1 MEFDG
6 AFNDIGL
13 VDMEIRSPM
22 GTLNCKNLGPNDV
35 AILLSPGNDGNVMN
49 IVEGS
54 TGQLLAN
61 KSYKVKNWSVTIRFL
76 RHSLDYAKVTYL
88 IQEIL
93 NGHLTVC
100 SLKFRNRNF
109 GRAGRQGQV
118 DTLNEQLTAGQAF
131 LVNFTGLE
139 AGAGASG
146 DFEVTFKTSGA
157 VYESGAYQAWGN
169 KYAPEAMEDRGGNI
183 KYAGTVDK
191 YTNVNLKEMVPT
203 DEETEEDLPTD
214 NATGSTGSTGS

>member
-1 MEFDG
+1 MAQFDG

-22 GTLNCKNLGPNDV
+22 GTLKASNLGPNDV

-49 IVEGS
+49 VVEGS
-54 TGQLLAN
+54 TGQVLAN
-61 KSYKVKNWSVTIRFL
+61 KSYKVKNWSVTVRFL

-88 IQEIL
+88 IQEII
-93 NGHLTVC
+93 NGHITMV

-109 GRAGRQGQV
+109 GSQDNPGGV
-118 DTLNEQLTAGQAF
+118 DVYNEMLTAPQAF

-146 DFEVTFKTSGA
+146 DFQVTFKTSGA
-157 VYESGAYQAWGN
+157 TYESGAYQAWSN
-169 KYAPEAMEDRGGNI
+169 QYAQEPMQDRSGNI
-183 KYAGTVDK
+183 QYTGTVDD
-191 YTNVNLKEMVPT
+191 YTNTTKVDAGN
-203 DEETEEDLPTD
+203 
-214 NATGSTGSTGS
+214 

>member
-1 MEFDG
+1 MAVFDG

-13 VDMEIRSPM
+13 VDMEIRTPM
-22 GTLNCKNLGPNDV
+22 GTLTASNLGPNDV
-35 AILLSPGNDGNVMN
+35 AILLAPGNEGNVMN
-49 IVEGS
+49 IQEGS
-54 TGQLLAN
+54 TGQVLAN

-93 NGHLTVC
+93 NGHITMV

-109 GRAGRQGQV
+109 GAQDNPGGV
-118 DTLNEQLTAGQAF
+118 DVLNERLTAPQAF

-139 AGAGASG
+139 AGAGATG

-157 VYESGAYQAWGN
+157 TYESGAYQAWSN
-169 KYAPEAMEDRGGNI
+169 QYAQEPMQDRSGDIQYNG
-183 KYAGTVDK
+183 KVDD
-191 YTNVNLKEMVPT
+191 YTNTTKVDAGN
-203 DEETEEDLPTD
+203 
-214 NATGSTGSTGS
+214 

>member
-1 MEFDG
+1 MAVFDG

-13 VDMEIRSPM
+13 VDMEIRTPM
-22 GTLNCKNLGPNDV
+22 GTLKASNLGPNDV
-35 AILLSPGNDGNVMN
+35 AILLAPGNEGNVMN
-49 IVEGS
+49 IQEGS
-54 TGQLLAN
+54 TGQVLAN

-93 NGHLTVC
+93 NGHITMV

-109 GRAGRQGQV
+109 GSQDNPGGV
-118 DTLNEQLTAGQAF
+118 DVLNEMLTAPQAF

-139 AGAGASG
+139 AGAGATG

-157 VYESGAYQAWGN
+157 TYESGAYQAWSN
-169 KYAPEAMEDRGGNI
+169 QYAQEPMQDRSGDIQYTG
-183 KYAGTVDK
+183 KVDD
-191 YTNVNLKEMVPT
+191 YTNTTKVDAGN
-203 DEETEEDLPTD
+203 
-214 NATGSTGSTGS
+214 

>member
-1 MEFDG
+1 MAVFDG

-13 VDMEIRSPM
+13 VDMEIRTPM
-22 GTLNCKNLGPNDV
+22 GTLTASNLGPNDV
-35 AILLSPGNDGNVMN
+35 AILLAPGNDGNVMN
-49 IVEGS
+49 IQEGS
-54 TGQLLAN
+54 TGQVLAN

-93 NGHLTVC
+93 NGHITMV
-100 SLKFRNRNF
+100 SLKFRNHNF
-109 GRAGRQGQV
+109 GAQDNPGGV
-118 DTLNEQLTAGQAF
+118 DVLNEMLTAPQAF

-157 VYESGAYQAWGN
+157 TYESGAYQAWSN
-169 KYAPEAMEDRGGNI
+169 QYAQEPMQDRSGDIQYTG
-183 KYAGTVDK
+183 KVDD
-191 YTNVNLKEMVPT
+191 YTNTTKVDAGN
-203 DEETEEDLPTD
+203 
-214 NATGSTGSTGS
+214 

>member
-1 MEFDG
+1 MAVFDG

-13 VDMEIRSPM
+13 VDMEIRTPM
-22 GTLNCKNLGPNDV
+22 GTLTASNLGPNDV
-35 AILLSPGNDGNVMN
+35 AILLAPGNEGNVMN
-49 IVEGS
+49 IQEGS
-54 TGQLLAN
+54 TGQVLAN

-93 NGHLTVC
+93 NGHITMV

-109 GRAGRQGQV
+109 GAQDNPGGV
-118 DTLNEQLTAGQAF
+118 DVLNEMLTAPQAF

-157 VYESGAYQAWGN
+157 TYESGAYQAWSN
-169 KYAPEAMEDRGGNI
+169 QYAQEPMQDRSGDIQYTG
-183 KYAGTVDK
+183 KVDD
-191 YTNVNLKEMVPT
+191 YTNTTKVDAGN
-203 DEETEEDLPTD
+203 
-214 NATGSTGSTGS
+214 

>member
-1 MEFDG
+1 MAQFDG

-22 GTLNCKNLGPNDV
+22 GTLKASNLGPNDV

-49 IVEGS
+49 VVEGS
-54 TGQLLAN
+54 TGQVLAN
-61 KSYKVKNWSVTIRFL
+61 KSYKVKNWSVTVRFL

-93 NGHLTVC
+93 NGHITMV

-109 GRAGRQGQV
+109 GSQDNPGGV
-118 DTLNEQLTAGQAF
+118 DVYNEMLTAPQAF

-146 DFEVTFKTSGA
+146 DFQVTFKTSGA
-157 VYESGAYQAWGN
+157 TYESGAYQAWSN
-169 KYAPEAMEDRGGNI
+169 QYAQEPMQDRSGNI
-183 KYAGTVDK
+183 QYAGAVDD
-191 YTNVNLKEMVPT
+191 YTNTTKV
-203 DEETEEDLPTD
+203 DAGD
-214 NATGSTGSTGS
+214 

>member
-13 VDMEIRSPM
+13 VDLEIRTPM
-22 GTLNCKNLGPNDV
+22 GTLGAKNLGPNDV

-61 KSYKVKNWSVTIRFL
+61 KSYKVKNWSVTVRFL

-93 NGHLTVC
+93 NGHITVV

-109 GRAGRQGQV
+109 GAPNAQGQV

-169 KYAPEAMEDRGGNI
+169 RYAPEPMQDRGGNI
-183 KYAGTVDK
+183 QWTGNVDD
-191 YTNVNLKEMVPT
+191 YTNVTQQEFIPT
-203 DEETEEDLPTD
+203 EQDD
-214 NATGSTGSTGS
+214 

>member
-1 MEFDG
+1 MAVFDG

-13 VDMEIRSPM
+13 VDMEIRTPM
-22 GTLNCKNLGPNDV
+22 GTLTASNLGPNDV
-35 AILLSPGNDGNVMN
+35 AILLAPGNEGNVMN
-49 IVEGS
+49 IQEGS
-54 TGQLLAN
+54 TGQVLAN

-93 NGHLTVC
+93 NGHITMV

-109 GRAGRQGQV
+109 GAQDNPGGV
-118 DTLNEQLTAGQAF
+118 DVLNEMLTAPQAF

-157 VYESGAYQAWGN
+157 TYESGAYQAWSN
-169 KYAPEAMEDRGGNI
+169 QYAQEPMQDRSGDIQYNGE
-183 KYAGTVDK
+183 VDD
-191 YTNVNLKEMVPT
+191 YTNTTKVDAGN
-203 DEETEEDLPTD
+203 
-214 NATGSTGSTGS
+214 